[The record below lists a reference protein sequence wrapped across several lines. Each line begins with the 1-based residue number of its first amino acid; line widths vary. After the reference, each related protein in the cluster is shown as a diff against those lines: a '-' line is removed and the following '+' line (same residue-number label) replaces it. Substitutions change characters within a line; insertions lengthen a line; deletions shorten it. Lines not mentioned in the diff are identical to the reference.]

1 MKSLLSP
8 LISLLNNMSY
18 KAKFL
23 LIGLSAITFTA
34 FLVYNIISVNKA
46 SINFAKKELKGSQ
59 MVPAVKDL
67 LLETQKLRGTTATL
81 LSGKSELKS
90 KVDALQDSV
99 KDKITKVNEAIKIGD
114 WKVTNE
120 LSKKIDSDLN
130 SLMSQ
135 SLSFSAK
142 ESFDKYT
149 NIINEELNLI
159 VKIGDY
165 SNLILDPALDS
176 FYMMDA
182 VINKIPNIFE
192 FAGQARG
199 KGAKALASK
208 DINMKT
214 NSDLKVL
221 SHSIDINFDALLS
234 GFQTAYD
241 TRDSLKKDLD
251 GLKVDFVSKVEKF
264 NKDLNNHVFINQDIE
279 PMAFFSTGTDLINSA
294 DKLYMQSNKELS
306 MILEERVADLEA
318 KNLQLILESL
328 AFAIFL
334 SVVFQAFYHS
344 VSGAVGSVVSQL
356 KEIEESRDLSRDITI
371 DTKDELSEIAVA
383 YNSFRKAI
391 HSTMQQALGSVDS
404 SSHNASLM
412 LEASKEIDENS
423 KNMSSVISAV
433 THKGEAVKSE
443 LDNSKE
449 IAGDAKEQISTAYE
463 TLQKAT
469 ESIQHLASQVEE
481 SSHKELEM
489 ADKINQLSTDASDVK
504 NVLGVINDIAEQTNL
519 LALNAAIE
527 AARAGEHGRGF
538 AVVADEVRQLAERT
552 QKSLT
557 EINATINVILQSIV
571 EASSEMNNN
580 AQDISAMT
588 QTSEDVLKEVEWVN
602 TIMMEATNLID
613 SSATS
618 IDKNAEEVAI
628 MAKDLVKVNSISES
642 NTLKIANI
650 SKSSTEL
657 SSKVNEIK
665 DRVNEFSL

>member
-1 MKSLLSP
+1 
-8 LISLLNNMSY
+8 LI
-18 KAKFL
+18 
-23 LIGLSAITFTA
+23 
-34 FLVYNIISVNKA
+34 
-46 SINFAKKELKGSQ
+46 
-59 MVPAVKDL
+59 
-67 LLETQKLRGTTATL
+67 
-81 LSGKSELKS
+81 
-90 KVDALQDSV
+90 
-99 KDKITKVNEAIKIGD
+99 
-114 WKVTNE
+114 
-120 LSKKIDSDLN
+120 
-130 SLMSQ
+130 SQ
-135 SLSFSAK
+135 SLSYSAK
-142 ESFDKYT
+142 ESFEKYT
-149 NIINEELNLI
+149 DIINKELYLI

-165 SNLILDPALDS
+165 SNLILDPGLDS

-182 VINKIPNIFE
+182 VINKLPNMFE
-192 FAGQARG
+192 SAGQARG
-199 KGAKALASK
+199 KGAKAIVTK
-208 DINMKT
+208 DINMQT

-221 SHSIDINFDALLS
+221 SHSIDMNFDALLG

-241 TRDSLKKDLD
+241 TRASLKDNLD
-251 GLKVDFVSKVEKF
+251 GLRTDLVSKVEKF
-264 NKDLNNHVFINQDIE
+264 NSDLNNHVFVKQDIE
-279 PMAFFSTGTDLINSA
+279 PMTFFSTGTALIDSA

-306 MILEERVADLEA
+306 SILEERVSDLKH
-318 KNLQLILESL
+318 KNLTLILESL
-328 AFAIFL
+328 VFAIFL
-334 SVVFQAFYHS
+334 GLVFMAFYHS

-356 KEIEESRDLSRDITI
+356 KHIEETRDLSSDITI

-383 YNSFRKAI
+383 YNSFRKSI

-412 LEASKEIDENS
+412 LEASKDIDANS
-423 KNMSSVISAV
+423 KDMSSVISAV
-433 THKGEAVKSE
+433 TVKGEAVKSE

-449 IAGDAKEQISTAYE
+449 IADDAKEQISTAYE

-469 ESIQHLASQVEE
+469 ESIQTLASQVEE
-481 SSHKELEM
+481 SSHKEIEM
-489 ADKINQLSTDASDVK
+489 ADKITQLSSDASDVK
-504 NVLGVINDIAEQTNL
+504 NVLSVINDIAEQTNL

-588 QTSEDVLKEVEWVN
+588 QTSEEVLKEVEWVN

-618 IDKNAEEVAI
+618 IDKNAIEVAI
-628 MAKDLVKVNSISES
+628 MADELVKVNKLSEN
-642 NTLKIANI
+642 NTIKIANI

-657 SSKVNEIK
+657 STKVKEIK
-665 DRVNEFSL
+665 DRVSEFSL

>member
-1 MKSLLSP
+1 M
-8 LISLLNNMSY
+8 LNNMGY
-18 KAKFL
+18 KAKFS
-23 LIGLSAITFTA
+23 LIGLSAITFTT
-34 FLVYNIISVNKA
+34 FLVYNIVSANKQD
-46 SINFAKKELKGSQ
+46 IDFAKEELKGSQ
-59 MVPAVKDL
+59 MIPAVKDL
-67 LLETQKLRGTTATL
+67 LLETQKLRGTTATF

-90 KVDALQDSV
+90 KVDSLQASV
-99 KDKITKVNEAIKIGD
+99 KDKLTKVNETMKIGD

-135 SLSFSAK
+135 SLSFSSK
-142 ESFDKYT
+142 ESFDRYT
-149 NIINEELNLI
+149 QIIKEELNLI

-165 SNLILDPALDS
+165 SNLILDPSLDS

-192 FAGQARG
+192 YAGQARG

-208 DINMKT
+208 DMPINL

-221 SHSIDINFDALLS
+221 SHSIDVNFDALLS

-241 TRDSLKKDLD
+241 TRASLKDKLDSLR
-251 GLKVDFVSKVEKF
+251 VDFVNKVNQF
-264 NKDLNNHVFINQDIE
+264 NKDLNNHVLKNQDID
-279 PMAFFSTGTDLINSA
+279 PMEFFSTGTNLINSA
-294 DKLYMQSNKELS
+294 DRLYMQTNKELAT
-306 MILEERVADLEA
+306 ILEERVSDLEA
-318 KNLQLILESL
+318 KSLQLMLESL

-334 SVVFQAFYHS
+334 SVIFQAFFHS
-344 VSGAVGSVVSQL
+344 VSGAVSSVVAQL
-356 KEIEESRDLSRDITI
+356 KNIEEKRDLSKDITI

-391 HSTMQQALGSVDS
+391 HSTMQQALGSIDS
-404 SSHNASLM
+404 SSHNAAMM
-412 LEASKEIDENS
+412 LEASKDIDENS
-423 KNMSSVISAV
+423 KDMSSVISDV
-433 THKGEAVKSE
+433 THKGEEVKSE
-443 LDNSKE
+443 LETSKE

-469 ESIQHLASQVEE
+469 ESIQNLASQVEE

-588 QTSEDVLKEVEWVN
+588 QTSEEVLKEVEWVN

-613 SSATS
+613 SSAAS
-618 IDKNAEEVAI
+618 IDKNAIEVAE
-628 MAKDLVKVNSISES
+628 MAEDLIKVNTLSEN
-642 NTLKIANI
+642 NTQKIANI

-657 SSKVNEIK
+657 SSKVSEIK